1 MVYKGEVLDGLS
13 LGDYL
18 WVIKEKYSMGCPLMV
33 NLPVPLFHTVTS
45 ALAVLRFPGERSAA
59 IRRMLH
65 TAQHLDSCALFIE
78 DASKTASIGMEQN
91 NNNNILYSSLLE
103 IKAVV

>member
-1 MVYKGEVLDGLS
+1 MGYKGEVLDGLSLGDYLWVGYIGEVLDGLS

-45 ALAVLRFPGERSAA
+45 ALAVLRFPEERNAA

-65 TAQHLDSCALFIE
+65 TAQHLDSCALFI
-78 DASKTASIGMEQN
+78 
-91 NNNNILYSSLLE
+91 
-103 IKAVV
+103 